1 MAFYKYFIR
10 VSKDDV
16 SKKTLPALKEIKMAD
31 EAVAKALEF
40 ANSLGRGK
48 YNSCSGQKRTQ
59 IGHYAADHGPTKAA
73 AHFSSLWKIHIN
85 ELTARRLKS
94 EYLEALNKACEEAS
108 RDTDK
113 SKEAVTV
120 ETLETKERKRPLILG
135 RGNGCCCSRIY

>member
-1 MAFYKYFIR
+1 
-10 VSKDDV
+10 
-16 SKKTLPALKEIKMAD
+16 MAD
-31 EAVAKALEF
+31 EAVAKALES
-40 ANSLGRGK
+40 AKSTGRGK
-48 YNSCSGQKRTQ
+48 YNSCSRQQRAQ
-59 IGHYAADHGPTKAA
+59 IGHYAAGHGPTKAA

-120 ETLETKERKRPLILG
+120 ELLREKGL
-135 RGNGCCCSRIY
+135 